1 MKLSRSVK
9 FVGSSR
15 VRAVCLPAK
24 RLSYNETN
32 LCVATGWGRDKEDG
46 NLAGRLLESRIPVH
60 DNAICKKKY
69 GHSVPIRS
77 GHLCAGHLDGS
88 SGTCVVNFLFPLLRF
103 LFYKHITSSP
113 VNFLVSF

>member
-9 FVGSSR
+9 FYGGSR
-15 VRAVCLPAK
+15 IRAVCLPTK
-24 RLSYNETN
+24 RFTHNETD

-46 NLAGRLLESRIPVH
+46 SLAGRLLESRIPVH
-60 DNAICKKKY
+60 DNAICKTKY

-88 SGTCVVNFLFPLLRF
+88 SGTCVVSQISLHLRLTF
-103 LFYKHITSSP
+103 FKI
-113 VNFLVSF
+113 NIFCCCCGCIG